1 MYNRIICEE
10 NRFVRKHWTII
21 MTVVRHFGQISFRVC
36 NSSLEGA
43 RKLKFAPFCS
53 S

>member
-1 MYNRIICEE
+1 MDYNKA
-10 NRFVRKHWTII
+10 FD
-21 MTVVRHFGQISFRVC
+21 QISFHIH

-53 S
+53 SEDAVSDGILFFNRVKFLSF